1 MSNNNEWDEKT
12 WNILEAYYSNRNVLV
27 KHHIESFNN
36 FIEVELPN
44 IIKREG
50 KKIIKFNF
58 NKKLE
63 KYMDKYIVEFD
74 NVYITKPVINENNG
88 IIKQMYPNEAR
99 LRSLTYSS
107 PIYCDI
113 NQYRET
119 YNESNDT
126 YDRTKLKSLIKFN
139 IGKIPIMLQ
148 SKFCVL
154 SDKSIYTKVEMGE
167 CKYDY
172 GGYFIINGSEKVLV
186 CQEKKCENKVYVF
199 PSSRAL
205 MQKYSH
211 IAEITSISKCR
222 SIGSVIKAMILTKE
236 SSYGK
241 TIKISLNRIRTDIP
255 FAIIFKALGV
265 LTDKEIVTYICGDLN
280 SEQSKQIMEII
291 RPSLEE
297 SSSIETKELAIEY
310 ISNYVS
316 VHLTHRNVTDADK
329 YKLRYVEEIIRK
341 HLFPH
346 LGDSIIK
353 KVFFLGH
360 MLRKFVLHYIGKVPP
375 DDRDSFINKRL
386 DTSGSLMASL
396 FRDNFI
402 KMVRDMKI
410 LIDKDINANRID
422 DLENLLEKKIK
433 SNTLETNIKY
443 ALATG
448 NWGIKTRISRKGIAQ
463 VLDRLTYLST
473 LSHLRRVMAPGI
485 ADASSKQ
492 VDPRKLH
499 NTQWGILCPNET
511 PEGGSIGVVK
521 NLALLSCISYDTSP
535 EPVRKCLIEFGC
547 ITLEELEP
555 NKLNDYLKIFINGDW
570 EYVYKNPK
578 ELYDKLLKMRRHGAI
593 HIYTSISWNRE
604 YKELSINTD
613 YGRILRPLFIV
624 EDNKL
629 KITNKIIDDVKNN
642 KLKWEDL
649 LINKEIVDC
658 NCDINETKSSYI
670 EYVDVSEADTCMMAM
685 SIEDLERN
693 KRENKYFYNYTHC
706 EIHPAM
712 ILGAL
717 VSNIPFSN
725 HNQAP
730 RNLFQGAMGKQS
742 LGVYATNFRNRMD
755 TMAHILHYPQ
765 KPIVNTRSSDF
776 VHSNEIPAGQNAI
789 VAIACYT
796 GYNQE
801 DSLIFNKSAVD
812 RGLFTSTYFRTYREE
827 EKKNQTTLEEEKFG
841 KPNKYNEDGTLLTS
855 AMKAGSYDKLNED
868 GFIKENVQV
877 KKGDIII
884 GKTTPIKGAGIGEPK
899 FKDSS
904 VAIKKNDAGII
915 DKVYVNKNGDGYR
928 FCKVRIRND
937 RQPIIG
943 DKFASRHGQKGTIG
957 ILYNQEDM
965 PYTETGIVP
974 DLIVNPFAIPKR
986 MTVAHLIECVSGK
999 MGSVTGNNIDA
1010 TPFNNTD
1017 VHKISEILTDKCG
1030 YKWSGKEL
1038 MYNGKTGEQILVDI
1052 FVGPTFYYRLK
1063 HMVLDKRHSR
1073 DTGPYQ
1079 LLTRQPAEGRA
1090 RDGGLRF
1097 GEMER
1102 DCMLAHGT
1110 VQFLK
1115 ERLYDTSDKF
1125 QVHVCKKTGMISAA
1139 NPSKNVY
1146 KSLFDPKNNTDFSK
1160 IRMPYASKLFM
1171 HELMAMGITP
1181 RMFTNSVTTQDDK
1194 KN

>member
-1 MSNNNEWDEKT
+1 MNNNFDWDKKT
-12 WNILEAYYSNRNVLV
+12 WDVLDSYYANRSVLV

-36 FIEVELPN
+36 FIEIELPN

-50 KKIIKFNF
+50 KKVIKFNY
-58 NKKLE
+58 NKKIE
-63 KYMDKYIVEFD
+63 KFMDKYTVDFD
-74 NVYITKPVINENNG
+74 NIYITKPVINENNG

-99 LRSLTYSS
+99 LRNLTYSS

-113 NQYRET
+113 KQFRET
-119 YNESNDT
+119 YNESTDT
-126 YDRTKLKSLIKFN
+126 YDKTDLKSLIKFN

-148 SKFCVL
+148 SKFCIL
-154 SDKSIYTKVEMGE
+154 NDKSVYTKVEMGE

-172 GGYFIINGSEKVLV
+172 GGYFIINGSEKVLI

-199 PSSRAL
+199 PSSRA
-205 MQKYSH
+205 MMMKYSH
-211 IAEITSISKCR
+211 IAEITSVSSSR
-222 SIGSVIKAMILTKE
+222 TRGSIVKAMILTKE
-236 SSYGK
+236 SSFGK
-241 TIKISLNRIRTDIP
+241 TIKITLNRVRTEIP
-255 FAIIFKALGV
+255 FAIIFKAMGV
-265 LTDKEIVTYICGDLN
+265 VTDKEIVTYICGDLN
-280 SEQSKQIMEII
+280 SDESKQIMNII

-297 SSSIETKELAIEY
+297 ASSIESKEIAIEY
-310 ISNYVS
+310 ISNYIS
-316 VHLTHRNVTDADK
+316 VHLTHRNVVDAEK
-329 YKLRYVEEIIRK
+329 YKLRYVEEIIRQN
-341 HLFPH
+341 LFPH
-346 LGDSIIK
+346 LGDNITK

-360 MLRKFVLHYIGKVPP
+360 MIKKLVLHNMGKIPP

-386 DTSGSLMASL
+386 ETSGSLMASL

-410 LIDKDINANRID
+410 LIDKDINANRVD
-422 DLENLLEKKIK
+422 DLENLLGKKIK

-463 VLDRLTYLST
+463 VLDRMTYLST

-492 VDPRKLH
+492 VEPRKLH

-521 NLALLSCISYDTSP
+521 NLAMMSCISYDTNP
-535 EPVRKCLIEFGC
+535 EPVKKCLTEYGC
-547 ITLEELEP
+547 ISLNEIIPSEL
-555 NKLNDYLKIFINGDW
+555 NKYLKIFINGDW
-570 EYVYKNPK
+570 SHVHKNPI
-578 ELYDKLLKMRRHGAI
+578 EIYDKLIKLRRHGAI
-593 HIYTSISWNRE
+593 HIHTTITWNRE
-604 YKELSINTD
+604 YKELYINTD
-613 YGRILRPLFIV
+613 YGRILRPLYIV
-624 EDNKL
+624 EDNNI
-629 KITNKIIDDVKNN
+629 KITNNVVDDLKKNKITWN
-642 KLKWEDL
+642 DL
-649 LINKEIVDC
+649 LINRDIVDC
-658 NCDINETKSSYI
+658 NCDITSDKSSYI
-670 EYVDVSEADTCMMAM
+670 EYIDVTEADTSMIAM
-685 SIEDLERN
+685 TIEDLKKN
-693 KRENKYFYNYTHC
+693 KKENDYFYKYTHC

-742 LGVYATNFRNRMD
+742 LGVYSTNFRNRMD

-765 KPIVNTRSSDF
+765 KPLVNTKSSEY
-776 VHSNEIPAGQNAI
+776 VHSNDIPAGQNAI

-812 RGLFTSTYFRTYREE
+812 RGLFTSTYYRTYKDE

-841 KPNKYNEDGTLLTS
+841 KPIKYNEDGTLLTS
-855 AMKAGSYDKLNED
+855 SMKAGSYDKLNDD

-884 GKTTPIKGAGIGEPK
+884 GKKTPIKGAGIGEPK

-904 VAIKKNDAGII
+904 VSIKKNDTGII

-937 RQPIIG
+937 RKPIIG

-965 PYTETGIVP
+965 PYTESGIVP

-1017 VHKISEILTDKCG
+1017 VHKISEVLTDKCG

-1038 MYNGKTGEQILVDI
+1038 MYNGKTGEQIMVDI

-1125 QVHVCKKTGMISAA
+1125 QVHVCKKTGMIAAA

-1146 KSLFDPKNNTDFSK
+1146 KSLFDPTNNTDFAK
-1160 IRMPYASKLFM
+1160 VRIPYASKLFL
-1171 HELMAMGITP
+1171 HELMAMGISP
-1181 RMFTNSVTTQDDK
+1181 HLFTSSVTTNVDK
-1194 KN
+1194 NI